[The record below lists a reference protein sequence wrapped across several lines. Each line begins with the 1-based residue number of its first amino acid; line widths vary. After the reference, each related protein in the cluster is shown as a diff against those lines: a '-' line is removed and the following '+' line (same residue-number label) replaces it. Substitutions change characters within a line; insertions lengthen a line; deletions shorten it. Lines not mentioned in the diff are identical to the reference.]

1 MIGIVGISYKSAP
14 VEIREQFTFLKEDIY
29 GFSELLK
36 KDENFRSFVIL
47 STCNRTEIYFYT
59 QTTKD
64 HEGFSNI
71 LEALSEY
78 KGYSNHLK
86 NYFYFKSGHKAVEH
100 LFKVVSGIDSLIIGE
115 DQIIGQVKSAFAQAQ
130 KSGITDSIINRLFTK
145 AFEAGK
151 RVRSETEINKGSGSV
166 SSAAVDLC
174 NKYYPDLSKA
184 SILVIGAGQTG
195 QLVLTSLSKKNIG
208 ELFIANR
215 TLSKAQELAKRYSGR
230 ALSLDKIAENL
241 AESDIIIVA
250 TDAKK
255 FLVSIEMLN
264 NETLKNKKQL
274 FIDLSVPRNIDEQ
287 IAALNNKKLFA
298 VDDLSEIVNETTRRR
313 KNEIAKAETIIRKVS
328 EEYMEWL
335 VIRGLSPVFSK
346 IKDNMRQIHENEL
359 KGFAK
364 ANNIE
369 NQELL
374 ENYGKHISD
383 KYSRIFIKNLR
394 KVFKNGEKKEY
405 MEAINE
411 LFEF

>member
-14 VEIREQFTFLKEDIY
+14 VEIREQFTFLKEDIRE
-29 GFSELLK
+29 FSDLLM
-36 KDENFRSFVIL
+36 KDENFKSLVIL

-59 QTTKD
+59 QNTKD
-64 HEGFSNI
+64 SEGFVNI
-71 LEALSEY
+71 LDTLSKY

-86 NYFYFKSGHKAVEH
+86 DYFYFKSGNKAVEH

-115 DQIIGQVKSAFAQAQ
+115 DQIIGQVKSLFAQAQ
-130 KSGITDSIINRLFTK
+130 ELGITDGIIERLFNK

-151 RVRSETEINKGSGSV
+151 KVRSETEINRGSGSV

-184 SILVIGAGQTG
+184 SVLVIGAGQTG
-195 QLVLTSLSKKNIG
+195 QLVLTSLSKKNLG
-208 ELFIANR
+208 KLFIANR
-215 TLSKAQELAKRYSGR
+215 TLSKAQELAERYSGK
-230 ALSLDKIAENL
+230 ALSLDKIAGTL
-241 AESDIIIVA
+241 PESDIVIVA

-255 FLVSIEMLN
+255 YLVSSEMLN
-264 NETLKNKKQL
+264 SAALKNKKQL

-287 IAALNNKKLFA
+287 IARLESKKLFA

-313 KNEIAKAETIIRKVS
+313 KNEIAKAEIIINKIT

-335 VIRGLSPVFSK
+335 VMRGLAPVFSK
-346 IKDNMRQIHENEL
+346 IKDNMRQIHEDEL
-359 KGFAK
+359 RGFAK
-364 ANNIE
+364 INNID

-394 KVFKNGEKKEY
+394 KVFKNGQKKEY